1 VKTLDSL
8 EALCQAIGS
17 HEPLYVRYSKGPEH
31 DQTQTSRDYEAEL
44 DMPGLSVNPL
54 APEPWWTKPIEQW
67 VARQLC
73 QYVKLHEG
81 EGRRAWVL
89 RGQISGYG
97 PDREP
102 LLQPWEPVAWLSDD
116 LIAQA
121 RACYHTNFNVG
132 HDSTS
137 ASE

>member
-1 VKTLDSL
+1 LQTLDSL
-8 EALCQAIGS
+8 HALCRLIAKS
-17 HEPLYVRYSKGPEH
+17 EPLHVRYSKGPEH
-31 DQTQTSRDYEAEL
+31 DRAHTSRDYESGL

-54 APEPWWTKPIEQW
+54 APESWWTKPIEQW

-81 EGRRAWVL
+81 EERRAWVL

-116 LIAQA
+116 LIADA
-121 RACYHTNFNVG
+121 RDCYRANFNVG
-132 HDSTS
+132 RDSTGS
-137 ASE
+137 CD

>member
-1 VKTLDSL
+1 VETLDTL
-8 EALCQAIGS
+8 DALCRLIRGS
-17 HEPLYVRYSKGPEH
+17 APLYVRYSKGPGH
-31 DQTQTSRDYEAEL
+31 DRSETSRDYESGL

-54 APEPWWTKPIEQW
+54 LPEPWWTKPVEQW

-73 QYVKLHEG
+73 QYLKLHEG

-89 RGQISGYG
+89 RGEISGYG

-116 LIAQA
+116 LIAEA
-121 RACYHTNFNVG
+121 RDCYHANFDVG
-132 HDSTS
+132 RDSTNS
-137 ASE
+137 N